1 MHACVEKCKAIENF
15 PMLSGAFGSLAMV
28 AVNIIANLITSD
40 YGRTGPLESLHR
52 ADYSQLSS
60 QAQNHSYMYFTNT
73 APWLY
78 STIKHIG

>member
-1 MHACVEKCKAIENF
+1 MQSNRK
-15 PMLSGAFGSLAMV
+15 LSNAERCFGSLAMV

-60 QAQNHSYMYFTNT
+60 QAQNHS
-73 APWLY
+73 LHVLHKH
-78 STIKHIG
+78 STMAI